1 MNFSHDFLAI
11 FNLLH
16 RRNRDSIYAIS
27 ISIFVFDQDVQTKKY
42 IINEFSIL
50 NMIKKVFILFYS
62 VSNQNTITF
71 LPIIRKYTIL
81 DYSLLACI

>member
-42 IINEFSIL
+42 IINEFSNSIFFL
-50 NMIKKVFILFYS
+50 EKKTSTIIKFFI
-62 VSNQNTITF
+62 
-71 LPIIRKYTIL
+71 
-81 DYSLLACI
+81 

>member
-27 ISIFVFDQDVQTKKY
+27 ISIFIFDQDIQTKKY
-42 IINEFSIL
+42 IINEFSNSIFFL
-50 NMIKKVFILFYS
+50 EKKTSTIIKFFI
-62 VSNQNTITF
+62 
-71 LPIIRKYTIL
+71 
-81 DYSLLACI
+81 

>member
-27 ISIFVFDQDVQTKKY
+27 ISIFVFDQDVQTKQY
-42 IINEFSIL
+42 IINEFSNSI
-50 NMIKKVFILFYS
+50 F
-62 VSNQNTITF
+62 F
-71 LPIIRKYTIL
+71 LEKL
-81 DYSLLACI
+81 QLL